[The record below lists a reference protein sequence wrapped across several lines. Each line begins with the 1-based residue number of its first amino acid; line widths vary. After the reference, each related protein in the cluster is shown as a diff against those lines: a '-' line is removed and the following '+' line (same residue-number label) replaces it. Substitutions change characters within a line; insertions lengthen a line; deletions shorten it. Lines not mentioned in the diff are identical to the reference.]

1 MRRRPTRSQ
10 LDWALYDWANSAFA
24 TTVMAGFFP
33 LFFKQY
39 WSAGTE
45 VTTSTFWLG
54 LGNSLASLLIVLLA
68 PLLGALADTAGSHR
82 RNLGA
87 FALLGVVATAGL
99 SLVGEGGWPIAIT
112 VYVVAILGFSG
123 ANVFYDSML
132 PGLAGPGERHRVSAL
147 GYALGYL
154 GGGLLFLVNVV
165 MTLQP
170 GLFGLADAGAA
181 VRVSFLTVSL
191 WWLAFSLPL
200 LLGGRRAAADASA
213 AAGARPVALPASAAG
228 APFGERVRLAL
239 RQLLS
244 TLCEVRGQRN
254 LWLFL
259 LAYWLYID
267 GVATIIRMAVDYGV
281 AIGLPANS
289 LIVALLLVQFI
300 GFPATLVF
308 GRLGERFGAKP
319 ALVGAI
325 SVYVVATIAAV
336 FMTTALHFYLLA
348 VALGL
353 VQGGVQSLSRSMFS
367 RLIPE
372 ARAGEYFGFLN
383 MLGKAAAVVGPVLV
397 GVVAATSGSPRIGI
411 LSVIVLFVAGL
422 VLLLRVEEPT
432 DGRAAGT
439 RDGVGE
445 EAGGGATGD
454 AVASRP

>member
-33 LFFKQY
+33 LFFKRY

-54 LGNSLASLLIVLLA
+54 FGNSIASLLIVLLA
-68 PLLGALADTAGSHR
+68 PLLGALADTGGTHR

-87 FALLGVVATAGL
+87 FALLGVAATLGL
-99 SLVGEGGWPIAIT
+99 YFVGEGDWPLAIT

-132 PGLAGPGERHRVSAL
+132 PAIATSSERHRVSAL

-154 GGGLLFLVNVV
+154 GGGVLFLLNVV

-170 GLFGLADAGAA
+170 GLFGLSDAGQA
-181 VRVSFLTVSL
+181 VRVSFLTVGV

-200 LLGGRRAAADASA
+200 LLRTPTAAGASA
-213 AAGARPVALPASAAG
+213 ASPVPLPATAAG
-228 APFGERVRLAL
+228 ESLGKRTRLAF
-239 RQLLS
+239 RQLLV
-244 TLCEVRGQRN
+244 TLRDVRAHRN

-281 AIGLPANS
+281 AIGLASNS

-308 GRLGERFGAKP
+308 GRLGDRFGAKP
-319 ALVGAI
+319 ALFAAI
-325 SVYVVATIAAV
+325 WVYLVATFAAV
-336 FMTTALHFYLLA
+336 FMTTEAHFYLLA
-348 VALGL
+348 CVLGL

-372 ARAGEYFGFLN
+372 ERTGEYFGFLN
-383 MLGKAAAVVGPVLV
+383 MLGKAAAVVGPVMV
-397 GVVAATSGSPRIGI
+397 GTVTALSGSNRIGI
-411 LSVIVLFVAGL
+411 LSVIVLFAGGL
-422 VLLLRVEEPT
+422 LLLRLVEEPA
-432 DGRAAGT
+432 DADAAVPRGQ
-439 RDGVGE
+439 
-445 EAGGGATGD
+445 A
-454 AVASRP
+454 AVAGS